1 VPRAVRSVRR
11 VLWYATR
18 SGGAGRPHLDDSV
31 SGSATGAAAGFDAA
45 RRGMAQ
51 FARLDPEDLDLVVKT
66 LKEFAARETPLEK
79 RLRWDEEDVCPEA
92 VVRAMLGPDVG
103 LHLVFL
109 PAEYDG
115 MGGGA
120 YDVYRLSTEFA
131 KIDLGLA
138 TAMLAVALG
147 SDPIRVGCT
156 HEQKTR
162 WIPRIANEGLIV
174 AYGVTEPE
182 AGSNVQNVK
191 TSAEPIADGTGR
203 VTHYRL
209 NGVKQFISNGSIA
222 DLYTILAKAPGG
234 PTFFVV
240 ERQTPGLTPGKHEI
254 KHGIR
259 LSDTAQVLLQDVVVP
274 ADHIVGEREG
284 EGLKQANEVFGYT
297 RLMVA
302 AFGLGAGLAALE
314 KAIAYSKDRKQF
326 GTYLCEKQGF
336 THKLLVPNSVRLA
349 AAQAY
354 IEYVAGLL
362 DSGPEDRQVEGSV
375 AKLFATEVGNVA
387 ADDAVQALGG
397 YGYCVDFEVEKI
409 RRDAR
414 ILRIYEGTS
423 EIQQNIIGVFRM
435 RESVRSK
442 GRFYNQMAAE
452 VESLVDAGGP
462 EVARTAR
469 FLSEAVGVAFK
480 AKLTHQQHAIFELA
494 TAMTDVETAV
504 AFTRTAAASADPLA
518 LAPAR
523 VWASD
528 VALSVPSR
536 VLKVMSAA
544 GTIDAGELSRLGGL
558 GSLADALAGQ
568 AGRLA
573 DMDAIARAIT
583 AR

>member
-1 VPRAVRSVRR
+1 
-11 VLWYATR
+11 
-18 SGGAGRPHLDDSV
+18 
-31 SGSATGAAAGFDAA
+31 
-45 RRGMAQ
+45 MQQ
-51 FARLDPEDLDLVVKT
+51 FNRLDAGDLDLILKT
-66 LKEFAARETPLEK
+66 LREFAGREAPLDK
-79 RLRWDEEDVCPEA
+79 RLKWDESDVCPED
-92 VVRAMLGPDVG
+92 VVRAMLSPEVG

-147 SDPIRVGCT
+147 TDPIRVGCT
-156 HEQKTR
+156 DAQKAKWVT
-162 WIPRIANEGLIV
+162 RIANEGLIV

-182 AGSNVQNVK
+182 AGSNVQNLK
-191 TSAEPIADGTGR
+191 TVAERITDDTGR

-209 NGVKQFISNGSIA
+209 SGVKQFISNGSIA
-222 DLYTILAKAPGG
+222 DLYTILAKAPDG

-240 ERQTPGLTPGKHEI
+240 ERKTPGLTPGRHEI

-259 LSDTAQVLLQDVVVP
+259 LSDTAQVLLEDVVIP
-274 ADHIVGEREG
+274 ADHIVGEKEG

-302 AFGLGAGLAALE
+302 AFGLGAGLVSLE
-314 KAIAYSKDRKQF
+314 KAIAFSKERRQF
-326 GTYLCEKQGF
+326 GTYLCEKQGY

-354 IEYVAGLL
+354 IEYVADLL
-362 DSGPEDRQVEGSV
+362 DSGTEDRQVEGSV
-375 AKLFATEVGNVA
+375 AKLFATEVGNLA

-397 YGYCVDFEVEKI
+397 YGYCVDYEVEKI

-435 RESVRSK
+435 RENVRSK
-442 GRFYNQMAAE
+442 GRFYDGMAAE
-452 VESLVDAGGP
+452 AEAWTDAGGP
-462 EVARTAR
+462 VVARAAR
-469 FLSEAVGVAFK
+469 FLSAAIIASFK
-480 AKLTHQQHAIFELA
+480 AKLTHQQHAVFEFA
-494 TAMTDVETAV
+494 TAMTEVETAV
-504 AFTRTAAASADPLA
+504 ALARAATRAGDALMLA
-518 LAPAR
+518 QSR
-523 VWASD
+523 VWSSEI
-528 VALSVPSR
+528 ALSVPAR
-536 VLKVMSAA
+536 VLKVMAGA
-544 GTIDAGELSRLGGL
+544 GTIDQAEFARLSEL
-558 GSLADALAGQ
+558 GSLPLAIGDQ
-568 AGRLA
+568 AGRIA
-573 DMDAIARAIT
+573 DMDFVARTIT